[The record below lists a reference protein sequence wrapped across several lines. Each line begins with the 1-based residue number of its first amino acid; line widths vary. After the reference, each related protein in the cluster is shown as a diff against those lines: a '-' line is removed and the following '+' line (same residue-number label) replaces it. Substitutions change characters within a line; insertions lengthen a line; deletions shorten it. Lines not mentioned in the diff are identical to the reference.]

1 MTMALKSP
9 GANSDPGSE
18 GDDPAVQYTRLLT
31 PCVLYTRL
39 LTACVQYTRLLT
51 ACVQYTRLL
60 TPCVLIGRPRGG
72 GAWIAESSDG
82 VS

>member
-1 MTMALKSP
+1 MTMALKGP

-18 GDDPAVQYTRLLT
+18 GDDPSVQYTRLLT
-31 PCVLYTRL
+31 P
-39 LTACVQYTRLLT
+39 CVQYTRLLT
-51 ACVQYTRLL
+51 ACV
-60 TPCVLIGRPRGG
+60 LIGRPRG

>member
-1 MTMALKSP
+1 MAMGLKGP

-31 PCVLYTRL
+31 

-51 ACVQYTRLL
+51 ACVR
-60 TPCVLIGRPRGG
+60 IGRPRG
-72 GAWIAESSDG
+72 GAWIAESSDA

>member
-1 MTMALKSP
+1 MTMALKGP

-31 PCVLYTRL
+31 PCVL
-39 LTACVQYTRLLT
+39 
-51 ACVQYTRLL
+51 
-60 TPCVLIGRPRGG
+60 IGRPRG